1 MPDGNTGRKDYTMK
15 GVAEKIEEL
24 KALKKQLLELG
35 GPDAVAKHTDKGKL
49 TARQRLELLFRS
61 GHLP

>member
-1 MPDGNTGRKDYTMK
+1 MK

-24 KALKKQLLELG
+24 KALKKQLRELG

-49 TARQRLELLFRS
+49 TARQRLELLVRS
-61 GHLP
+61 GNLP